1 MGLVRFS
8 LVVCFL
14 IGWISYV
21 TYYVG
26 QVVVYGRVDLSHQFR
41 LKWIGSMA
49 LFFVPALTYTTLD
62 HIRLDR
68 I

>member
-1 MGLVRFS
+1 MGLVLFS
-8 LVVCFL
+8 LVVCFY

-41 LKWIGSMA
+41 LK
-49 LFFVPALTYTTLD
+49 
-62 HIRLDR
+62 
-68 I
+68 

>member
-8 LVVCFL
+8 LVVCFW

-26 QVVVYGRVDLSHQFR
+26 QMVVHGRVDLHHQFR
-41 LKWIGSMA
+41 LK
-49 LFFVPALTYTTLD
+49 
-62 HIRLDR
+62 
-68 I
+68 